1 MRVTSHP
8 ESILNDSQFKAC
20 ASEISCMSDFTD
32 GCAEKHFYSELLVV
46 LEGYRMNFILGFL
59 WCVVKNLI
67 KMELTFCCWY
77 FTVYV
82 SFHLDRRKN
91 FCLCF

>member
-46 LEGYRMNFILGFL
+46 LEGYRMNFILVFL
-59 WCVVKNLI
+59 
-67 KMELTFCCWY
+67 
-77 FTVYV
+77 
-82 SFHLDRRKN
+82 
-91 FCLCF
+91 

>member
-32 GCAEKHFYSELLVV
+32 GCAEKHFFPELLVV
-46 LEGYRMNFILGFL
+46 LEGYRMNFILVFYSTLLKILKRNRHFAFGTSLFMFPF
-59 WCVVKNLI
+59 V
-67 KMELTFCCWY
+67 
-77 FTVYV
+77 
-82 SFHLDRRKN
+82 
-91 FCLCF
+91 